1 MENKAPYKS
10 KTLWVNLLMA
20 VAAFFPAAQAVIQN
34 HPEAVMAGFGIINM
48 VLRLVTKDKIGL
60 ES

>member
-1 MENKAPYKS
+1 
-10 KTLWVNLLMA
+10 MA